1 MPKGGYGQMGMT
13 LIDMNEL
20 FGLRSNSAAGLS
32 PDRFLCP
39 DDVLSDSDDDLGLD
53 VDKEGHLVLVGGRDL
68 D

>member
-20 FGLRSNSAAGLS
+20 FGLRPNGSAGLS
-32 PDRFLCP
+32 PDRFLYP
-39 DDVLSDSDDDLGLD
+39 DDVLSDSEDDLGLD
-53 VDKEGHLVLVGGRDL
+53 VDNKGHLILVGGRDL